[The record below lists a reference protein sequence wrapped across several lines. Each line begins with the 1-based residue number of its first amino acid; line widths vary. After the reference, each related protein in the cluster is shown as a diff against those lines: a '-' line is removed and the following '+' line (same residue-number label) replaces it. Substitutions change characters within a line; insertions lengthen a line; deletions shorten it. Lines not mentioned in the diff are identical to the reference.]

1 MQTIKQTVDVNFNA
15 IDFKD
20 ALIIAPIIDE
30 LINRYRSAHSALDEA
45 YNKGKRQYNVGANLK
60 SLRETYSQLQVLLR
74 LGFQSTLPD
83 DSFKESKYLN
93 LSEEQIYERITE
105 LMSKK

>member
-1 MQTIKQTVDVNFNA
+1 MKTIKQTVEVNFNA

-30 LINRYRSAHSALDEA
+30 LINRYRTAHQTLNDS
-45 YNKGKRQYNVGANLK
+45 YNKGTGRYAVRENL
-60 SLRETYSQLQVLLR
+60 ETLHRTHSQIQVLLR

-83 DSFKESKYLN
+83 DAFIESEYLTFTV
-93 LSEEQIYERITE
+93 EQIYERIHE
-105 LMSKK
+105 LESKK

>member
-20 ALIIAPIIDE
+20 ALIIAPIIDN
-30 LINRYRSAHSALDEA
+30 LITNYRIAHNSLDEA
-45 YNKGKRQYNVGANLK
+45 YNKGNDRYGVRRDLET
-60 SLRETYSQLQVLLR
+60 LHRTYSQLQVLLR

-93 LSEEQIYERITE
+93 LSEEQIYEKINERA
-105 LMSKK
+105 SKK